1 MSNKKSKSLMNKYIP
16 ADKLIAEIERQ
27 QRQLMILFN
36 TEQAD
41 IRRDCALQNGVYNHI
56 LNLIYSLQQEEPCTS
71 EIIEEKDID

>member
-1 MSNKKSKSLMNKYIP
+1 MNKHKYIP

-36 TEQAD
+36 NIEQAD
-41 IRRDCALQNGVYNHI
+41 IRRDTALQNGVYNHI

>member
-1 MSNKKSKSLMNKYIP
+1 MNKHKYIP

-36 TEQAD
+36 TEQVD
-41 IRRDCALQNGVYNHI
+41 ISRDCAIQNGVYNHI

-71 EIIEEKDID
+71 EIIEERDID

>member
-1 MSNKKSKSLMNKYIP
+1 MNKYIP

-41 IRRDCALQNGVYNHI
+41 IRRDCAIQNGVYNHI

>member
-1 MSNKKSKSLMNKYIP
+1 MNKHKYIP

-41 IRRDCALQNGVYNHI
+41 IRRDAAIQNGVYNHV
-56 LNLIYSLQQEEPCTS
+56 LNLIHSLQQEELCTS
-71 EIIEEKDID
+71 EIIEEKNID

>member
-1 MSNKKSKSLMNKYIP
+1 MNKYIP

-56 LNLIYSLQQEEPCTS
+56 LNLIHSLQQEEPCTS

>member
-1 MSNKKSKSLMNKYIP
+1 MNKYIP
-16 ADKLIAEIERQ
+16 AGKLIAEIERQ

-41 IRRDCALQNGVYNHI
+41 IRRDCAIQNGVYNHI
-56 LNLIYSLQQEEPCTS
+56 LNLIHSLQQEEPCTS

>member
-1 MSNKKSKSLMNKYIP
+1 MNKYIP

-71 EIIEEKDID
+71 EIIEERDID

>member
-1 MSNKKSKSLMNKYIP
+1 MNKHKYIP

-36 TEQAD
+36 NMEQAD
-41 IRRDCALQNGVYNHI
+41 IRRDAALQTGVYNYI

>member
-1 MSNKKSKSLMNKYIP
+1 MNKYIP

-41 IRRDCALQNGVYNHI
+41 IRRDCALQNGVYNHV
-56 LNLIYSLQQEEPCTS
+56 LNLIHSLQQEEPCTS

>member
-1 MSNKKSKSLMNKYIP
+1 MNKYIP

>member
-1 MSNKKSKSLMNKYIP
+1 MNKHKYIP

-36 TEQAD
+36 TEHVD
-41 IRRDCALQNGVYNHI
+41 IRRDAALQNGVYNHV

>member
-1 MSNKKSKSLMNKYIP
+1 MNKYIP

-41 IRRDCALQNGVYNHI
+41 IRRDCALQNGVYNHV

>member
-1 MSNKKSKSLMNKYIP
+1 MNKHIP

-27 QRQLMILFN
+27 QRQLMLLSN
-36 TEQAD
+36 NEQVD
-41 IRRDCALQNGVYNHI
+41 IRRDCALQNGVYNHV

>member
-1 MSNKKSKSLMNKYIP
+1 MNKYIP

-36 TEQAD
+36 TEQVD
-41 IRRDCALQNGVYNHI
+41 IRRDCALQNGVYNYV
-56 LNLIYSLQQEEPCTS
+56 LNLIYSLQQEERSTS

>member
-1 MSNKKSKSLMNKYIP
+1 MNKHKYIP

-41 IRRDCALQNGVYNHI
+41 IRRDCALQNGVYNHV
-56 LNLIYSLQQEEPCTS
+56 LNLIYSLQQEEPCAS

>member
-1 MSNKKSKSLMNKYIP
+1 MNKHKYIP

-36 TEQAD
+36 TDQVD
-41 IRRDCALQNGVYNHI
+41 IRRDCAIQNGVYNHI

>member
-1 MSNKKSKSLMNKYIP
+1 MNKHKYIP

-36 TEQAD
+36 TEHVD
-41 IRRDCALQNGVYNHI
+41 IRRDCAIQNGVYNHI

>member
-1 MSNKKSKSLMNKYIP
+1 MNKYIP
-16 ADKLIAEIERQ
+16 ADKLIAEIE
-27 QRQLMILFN
+27 RQLMILFN

-56 LNLIYSLQQEEPCTS
+56 LNLIHSLQQEEPCTS

>member
-1 MSNKKSKSLMNKYIP
+1 MNKHKYIP

>member
-1 MSNKKSKSLMNKYIP
+1 MNKYIP

-41 IRRDCALQNGVYNHI
+41 IRRDCALQNGVYNHV
-56 LNLIYSLQQEEPCTS
+56 LNLIHSLQQEESCTS